1 MNIYTKTGDK
11 GETSLFGGT
20 RVGKDNIRLRCYGTV
35 DETNSFLGLVYSKL
49 EFENLRA
56 VVRTIQEKLFIVGAE
71 LASDE
76 KGLEKLKVR
85 IGDQDITFLEN
96 IIDDWTARFGKTTH
110 FSIPGE
116 TEVSALFHVVRSI
129 IRRAEVHIVEA
140 SKDIP
145 ISQTLRK
152 YINRLSDA
160 FFVMAKLEV
169 YQTFEKKVVE
179 KISQYTN
186 GGGAKVENNILLDG
200 SICESLCRAA
210 SQESIKINCPVS
222 IAIADKGGNLIFFF
236 RLPGAPLV
244 SIPVAQNKAYT
255 AVAMKQATGGVR
267 KEALPDGS
275 LFGINTADP
284 RIVVFGG
291 GFPLLVGGEVIGGIG
306 ISGGTVEEDEQIA
319 AQALK
324 EFDKCIKSK

>member
-11 GETSLFGGT
+11 GETSLFGGA
-20 RVGKDNIRLRCYGTV
+20 RVGKDDMRVWCYGTV
-35 DETNSFLGLVYSKL
+35 DEANSFLGLIYAKL
-49 EFENLRA
+49 GFENLRSI
-56 VVRTIQEKLFIVGAE
+56 VRSIQEKLFIVGAE

-76 KGLEKLKVR
+76 NGLKKLKTR
-85 IGDQDITFLEN
+85 IEEKDIAFLEN

-116 TEVSALFHVVRSI
+116 TEVSALFHVARAT
-129 IRRAEVHIVEA
+129 IRRAERHIVSAAKEV
-140 SKDIP
+140 SIP
-145 ISQTLRK
+145 QMTLK

-160 FFVMAKLEV
+160 LFVMAKLEV
-169 YQTFEKKVVE
+169 YQSFENKVVE
-179 KISQYTN
+179 KLSQYIK
-186 GGGAKVENNILLDG
+186 GGDIKVENNEALNGDV
-200 SICESLCRAA
+200 CESLCKAA
-210 SQESIKINCPVS
+210 IQESVKINCPVC

-255 AVAMKQATGGVR
+255 AVAMKQSTGEVR

-291 GFPLLVGGEVIGGIG
+291 GFPLRIGTQIVGGIG

-319 AQALK
+319 KQALK
-324 EFDKCIKSK
+324 EFDKCMKSK